1 MGGPPALV
9 GMFVLAEAPLLATSR
24 EGAEE
29 DGGLHE
35 ATGAF
40 AVPVR
45 ELWRWWWWWCAV
57 AAVGGCFGSGDVLQR
72 RWGCL
77 QSLKRPPRALL
88 SHQGKAGTG
97 VVVYRGRFFHK
108 SITPRFF
115 PNPILFSNGD
125 SARRA
130 TPKFKKKCFFP
141 ISGLYLYH
149 NGG

>member
-1 MGGPPALV
+1 MKVRLSLPNFDFDRAGGRWADLPRWWGCVYSLKRPSWPSCA
-9 GMFVLAEAPLLATSR
+9 SR

-45 ELWRWWWWWCAV
+45 ELWRWWWCAV

-77 QSLKRPPRALL
+77 QSLKRPP
-88 SHQGKAGTG
+88 GPF
-97 VVVYRGRFFHK
+97 YPIRGRQGREWWFIGGAF
-108 SITPRFF
+108 SISP
-115 PNPILFSNGD
+115 
-125 SARRA
+125 
-130 TPKFKKKCFFP
+130 
-141 ISGLYLYH
+141 
-149 NGG
+149 

>member
-45 ELWRWWWWWCAV
+45 ELWRWWWCAV

-97 VVVYRGRFFHK
+97 VVVYRG
-108 SITPRFF
+108 
-115 PNPILFSNGD
+115 
-125 SARRA
+125 
-130 TPKFKKKCFFP
+130 
-141 ISGLYLYH
+141 
-149 NGG
+149 